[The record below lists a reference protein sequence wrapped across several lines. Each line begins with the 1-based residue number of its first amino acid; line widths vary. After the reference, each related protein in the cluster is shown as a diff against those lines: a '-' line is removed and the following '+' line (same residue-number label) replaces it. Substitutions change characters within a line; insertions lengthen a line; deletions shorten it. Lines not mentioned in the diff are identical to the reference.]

1 MKRIWS
7 LLMNL
12 TDKFFR
18 VIKRIRKIKDF
29 LLNNTCLDV
38 T

>member
-18 VIKRIRKIKDF
+18 VIKHIRMIKDF

-38 T
+38 S